1 MQHFFKKNF
10 QIFGAGGPKK
20 PDAPP
25 PPVLKPP
32 KLGDLQAISSYEYVE
47 NIDLIS
53 DGVIDGFVS
62 QNGEYVD
69 DLRIFES
76 VYLQDVPIRQSMDL
90 NQNSIRYSFDLSF
103 VNTGVSGLFYPS
115 GFSSG
120 FAPVAP
126 TGLTGISGVTGGVSY
141 NFIVGRDVIAQDI
154 LNTLNTIP
162 RSSGVNDVYFQQFEN
177 LRSKYNFDTK
187 SLVKNY
193 LLPTIPTI
201 DDNNYPYFA
210 VKLSFSYG
218 FDTGAAR
225 PFNYNRDVFVN
236 VQGDISNHAYIP
248 LEADELQKQRQ
259 IEAPKKIN
267 LTYFTNSNAAEGIQQ
282 DYLTGSMYLFLAQ
295 NITGNNGEGFVYQNS
310 ADALINYLT
319 GLDVV
324 APISKFNYGN
334 ASVEIR
340 NGTENQRPLS
350 LFKKTYIDQSYGQIL
365 RGPYKKSLP
374 ILAIARQQTAG
385 GQLIETDFTATGA
398 LTASGLI
405 DPGLFGDLV
414 NYDIIESSHS
424 ALFEQAT
431 TEEASELLNNNK
443 NYRFDGLGTINQ
455 SSKDYFE
462 IRWKKTQGRYAFLV
476 TVLLEKKTSKNEL
489 SYFAP
494 TWKVYNSKSGGG
506 FGTQNLEIF
515 DPSGSTVV
523 INNLNKIKQ
532 KISYSSGGIVFSA
545 DRYEIAAVLRASLDI
560 IENGDGSNDKRLTDK
575 TTTTNF
581 SDWNQEYVAYVE
593 EKAVP
598 IVHAINNPNVNQ
610 VFVTIGVR
618 VLRDTAEKSILLRS
632 TNPDNN
638 RFTST
643 KIEPGNPFPSLVR
656 FKIEAGTQDRL
667 GNESVTWSANYQI
680 KGYAES
686 QATIDIGREE
696 NLVDAQGKSVLEKY
710 NRFILGTQNIA
721 TPIQL
726 PEPQSGQTRFVKI
739 TRLTSESYSSL
750 IKREISLEK
759 VSEII
764 NVPFSYPFSAVCGL
778 KLDARTL
785 SQIPSRSYDAR
796 FKKVFV
802 PSNYF
807 PLKINGKDKRYLTVS
822 EAAAFNNLPADSLDR
837 IIYQGNWDGTFK
849 LAWTDNPVWILF
861 DLFINRRY
869 GLGNFIAPEQV
880 NYWELYKIGRFCD
893 AVDEDGKFVGVP
905 AADGGLEPRYGFNG
919 VIADKTNVFD
929 ALKSIVSSFRGN
941 MFYTNSEI
949 NFTNDRLKPIMA
961 FFNNANVKD
970 GFFNYNN
977 DRRDLKY
984 NVIEVSYLDRDDLFK
999 EKVEYVEDPDDIKVR
1014 GILRTSTQTF
1024 GVTSRAHAKRI
1035 GEHILYSTINEDQNV
1050 AFVASNEILLCRPGD
1065 LISVNDEVK
1074 TLKRHVGRVIDVDT
1088 GKYILSTNISLSSN
1102 DFSSSGL
1109 TPELTVLIPT
1119 GKYQSSDFYDLAKS
1133 PSKLNIADLYQTD
1146 VPVAVSFPA
1155 TGTGLL
1161 DSPTPI
1167 SYGSMFYINPA
1178 SSGISLF
1185 SEIKIGSPCSIT
1197 VSNLQQDIYKIQS
1210 IKEINLNEYE
1220 VIASK
1225 FDTGKFAE
1233 IEASETLDDYFQF
1246 YNSDR
1251 QTQVNEGF
1259 GYNVYN
1265 ENKYQITGIPQ
1276 IQFFSTGE
1284 FAGSSSFTDIS
1295 GSWLPVEN
1303 ADSYTVKILQY
1314 DQRGASITRF
1324 NGTIAGTSIILT
1336 GGLSTRYSN
1345 PKNTYSLSVTPKKTG
1360 VFPNLIGPESAI
1372 SSFYVAPE
1380 IVQNNASVSF
1390 LSISQ

>member
-62 QNGEYVD
+62 QDGEYVD

-90 NQNSIRYSFDLSF
+90 NENSIKHSFDLSF

-120 FAPVAP
+120 FALVSP
-126 TGLTGISGVTGGVSY
+126 TGLTGISGTTGGVSY
-141 NFIVGRDVIAQDI
+141 SFLLGRDKIAQDI
-154 LNTLNTIP
+154 LNTINSVP
-162 RSSGVNDVYFQQFEN
+162 RSDGLNDVYFQQFEN
-177 LRSKYNFDTK
+177 LRSKFNFD
-187 SLVKNY
+187 SVGLVKTY
-193 LLPTIPTI
+193 LLPTIPAISDT
-201 DDNNYPYFA
+201 NYPYFA
-210 VKLSFSYG
+210 VKLSFNYG
-218 FDTGAAR
+218 FDTGAAK
-225 PFNYNRDVFVN
+225 PFTYSRDSFVN

-248 LEADELQKQRQ
+248 LEADELQNQRQ

-267 LTYFTNSNAAEGIQQ
+267 LTYFINSNIAGGIQQ
-282 DYLTGSMYLFLAQ
+282 DYLSGSMYLFLAQ
-295 NITGNNGEGFVYQNS
+295 NLTGNNGEGFVYQNS

-340 NGTENQRPLS
+340 NGNENQRPLS

-374 ILAIARQQTAG
+374 ILAISRSQAAG
-385 GQLIETDFTATGA
+385 SVVETDFSATGA
-398 LTASGLI
+398 LTVNGLI
-405 DPGLFGDLV
+405 DPGLLGGLI
-414 NYDIIESSHS
+414 NYDTIVSSHS
-424 ALFEQAT
+424 SLFEQST
-431 TEEASELLNNNK
+431 TQGSFELLNNNK
-443 NYRFDGLGTINQ
+443 NYRFNGFDIVKQNN
-455 SSKDYFE
+455 KDYFE
-462 IRWKKTQGRYAFLV
+462 IRWIKTQGRYGFLV
-476 TVLLEKKTSKNEL
+476 TILLEKKVSKNEL

-494 TWKVYNSKSGGG
+494 TWKVVNQKKNGG
-506 FGTQNLEIF
+506 FNTKNLEIF
-515 DPSGSTVV
+515 DPSGSAVV
-523 INNLNKIKQ
+523 INNINKIK
-532 KISYSSGGIVFSA
+532 KTISASSGDIVFSA
-545 DRYEIAAVLRASLDI
+545 DRGEIAAILRASLDI
-560 IENGDGSNDKRLTDK
+560 VQSGDGSNDNRLTSTK
-575 TTTTNF
+575 TTNF
-581 SDWNQEYVAYVE
+581 SDWNQQYVSYIE

-598 IVHAINNPNVNQ
+598 IVHVINNPNVNQ
-610 VFVTIGVR
+610 VFVTVGVR
-618 VLRDTAEKSILLRS
+618 VLRDTAEKSISLKT
-632 TNPDNN
+632 TNPD
-638 RFTST
+638 T
-643 KIEPGNPFPSLVR
+643 KKVANVTIEPGNPFPSLVR
-656 FKIEAGTQDRL
+656 FKIEAGTQDKL

-710 NRFILGTQNIA
+710 NRFVLGTQNIA

-726 PEPQSGQTRFVKI
+726 PEPQTGQIRFVKI

-759 VSEII
+759 ISEII

-822 EAAAFNNLPADSLDR
+822 EAVSFNNLPADSLDR

-861 DLFINRRY
+861 DLFINTRY

-999 EKVEYVEDPDDIKVR
+999 EKVEYVEDPDDIKVK

-1050 AFVASNEILLCRPGD
+1050 AFVAGNEILLCRPGD
-1065 LISVNDEVK
+1065 LISVDDEVK
-1074 TLKRHVGRVIDVDT
+1074 TLKRHVGRVIDIDT
-1088 GKYILSTNISLSSN
+1088 GNYILSTNISLSSS
-1102 DFSSSGL
+1102 DFSSNGL

-1167 SYGSMFYINPA
+1167 SYGSVFYIDQTSN
-1178 SSGISLF
+1178 GIPLF

-1197 VSNLQQDIYKIQS
+1197 VSNLRQDIYKIQS

-1233 IEASETLDDYFQF
+1233 IEASESLDDYFQF

-1259 GYNVYN
+1259 GYNAYDA
-1265 ENKYQITGIPQ
+1265 NKYQITGIPQ
-1276 IQFFSTGE
+1276 VQFFNTGN
-1284 FAGSSSFTDIS
+1284 FVGDSAIDIS
-1295 GSWLPVEN
+1295 GSWLSVEN
-1303 ADSYTVKILQY
+1303 ADCYDVKILQY
-1314 DQRGASITRF
+1314 ELGVYLKRLF
-1324 NGTIAGTSIILT
+1324 NATVAETSVVLT
-1336 GGLSTRYSN
+1336 GGQYTRYSL
-1345 PKNTYSLSVTPKKTG
+1345 PRYTYSLSVTPKKTG

-1372 SSFYVAPE
+1372 SSFYIAPE
-1380 IVQNNASVSF
+1380 IVQNNASVNNF
-1390 LSISQ
+1390 SISN